1 MFENYSKVVVLL
13 VKALQQELTV
23 EEEEKVRAWREACE
37 ENEAL
42 YAKVM
47 SFEFVKMKTEQRERA
62 NSDDAYMQ
70 VKKRCRRRLQV
81 RRWRNVS
88 VAAASILLFFG
99 GWF

>member
-1 MFENYSKVVVLL
+1 MFENYSEVVVLL

-47 SFEFVKMKTEQRERA
+47 SFEFVKMKTEQRERT

-70 VKKRCRRRLQV
+70 VKKRCKRCCSLSLR
-81 RRWRNVS
+81 
-88 VAAASILLFFG
+88 
-99 GWF
+99 